1 MKKMIVISVMAT
13 LLMVSTVF
21 GVAYASGVITIQV
34 NGKQVSTDV
43 APRKI
48 NNRVMV
54 PVSFVSKALGAY
66 VAWDDKTQTVSVK
79 SIGIPHENVWNEN
92 MNEMGIFDV
101 AAVNNAV
108 QVFMAGMDTGIE
120 ELLKKSTT
128 GMDVE
133 LLKQLHFS
141 MGPTMLSTK
150 IMDMKTIKNDL
161 NRPEYK
167 VRVAIQTWS
176 DKPTIDYWDLTVG
189 LTATIKDGN
198 TLSRGGK
205 MEFTVKKREEIKSI
219 SIDALRVFPG
229 YTYTNGL

>member
-13 LLMVSTVF
+13 LLTVSTVF
-21 GVAYASGVITIQV
+21 GVAYASGVIKIQV

-54 PVSFVSKALGAY
+54 PISFVSKALGAY

-92 MNEMGIFDV
+92 MNKMGVFNV

-108 QVFMAGMDTGIE
+108 QVFMAGMDTGSE
-120 ELLKKSTT
+120 DLLNKSTT
-128 GMDVE
+128 DMDVE

-141 MGPTMLSTK
+141 MGPIMLSTK
-150 IMDMKTIKNDL
+150 IMDMKTIKNAE
-161 NRPEYK
+161 EYK

-189 LTATIKDGN
+189 VSPTIKDGN
-198 TLSRGGK
+198 TVSKGGK
-205 MEFTVKKREEIKSI
+205 MEFTVKKREEVKSVP
-219 SIDALRVFPG
+219 IDALRVFPG